1 MTIPAL
7 PHRTPLR
14 DAYRLNA
21 VQIPA
26 LRALGLGTLSVC
38 VLFYKLLVDHTFTWS
53 GYLEFASVMALY
65 CAGSWLALRWAYA
78 KRRRVDLGF
87 VLLNVDLFFFLYAIY
102 NAGADNSFLFF
113 VLVMRVSDQGF
124 SGTRRMFFFAHLTAA
139 IYALFV
145 VYLGLVE
152 QRPVDWGLQVAKLI
166 FIYGMNLYMWQR
178 RHVRARWFAKGLPR
192 APALEAA

>member
-1 MTIPAL
+1 MGI
-7 PHRTPLR
+7 RQTP
-14 DAYRLNA
+14 
-21 VQIPA
+21 P
-26 LRALGLGTLSVC
+26 
-38 VLFYKLLVDHTFTWS
+38 
-53 GYLEFASVMALY
+53 
-65 CAGSWLALRWAYA
+65 
-78 KRRRVDLGF
+78 RRSCF